1 MIDTLLALEIL
12 LIVGLILLNGVFAMS
27 EIAVV
32 SARKTRLQ
40 HRAEEGDRG
49 ARRALRLAENP
60 TRFLSTVQVGITL
73 IGVFAGAYG
82 GASLAGQ
89 LDQYLQQFPLV
100 QPYSEEIA
108 LATVVA
114 LITFFSLVAG
124 ELVPKRIA
132 LNHPESIASFIA
144 GPMDVLSRV
153 AAPAVKLL
161 TLSTDGIVRV
171 LRISKSDEPP
181 VTERELSALLEA
193 GTAAGV
199 FEEDESEMVEGVLS
213 LGDKQ
218 VAMLMTPR
226 NRIQWLDV
234 NDPDEAHRKQLI
246 EHRHSHYLVCD
257 AAVDNVVGMVH
268 VKDLLAGFLASHSL
282 EPTRA
287 LRKPLFV
294 PPNVASLRLLE
305 MFRESGIHVAVV
317 IDEYG
322 GVGGLVTLNDVLEE
336 ITGGLSSSTD
346 LQVVQRENGS
356 WLVDAA
362 LTVDEF
368 WDALDLPER
377 RSEER
382 HDYNTLGGLALSEL
396 GRIPKTGDTFVIPG
410 LHFEVV
416 DMDGHRVDKL
426 LVTRLWTKSSEE
438 EQDG

>member
-1 MIDTLLALEIL
+1 MIDTVLALEIL
-12 LIVGLILLNGVFAMS
+12 LIVGLILLNGVLAMS

-32 SARKTRLQ
+32 SARKARLQ
-40 HRAEEGDRG
+40 HRAEEGDAG
-49 ARRALRLAENP
+49 ARRALRLTEHP

-89 LDQYLQQFPLV
+89 LDQYLQQFAPV
-100 QPYSEEIA
+100 RQYSEEIA

-114 LITFFSLVAG
+114 LITYFSLVVG

-132 LNHPESIASFIA
+132 LTHPERIASFMA
-144 GPMDVLSRV
+144 GPMELLSRIT
-153 AAPAVKLL
+153 APAVKVL
-161 TLSTDGIVRV
+161 TLSTDAVVRV
-171 LRISKSDEPP
+171 LRIRKAEEPP
-181 VTERELSALLEA
+181 VTERELAALLEA

-199 FEEDESEMVEGVLS
+199 FEEDESDMVEGVLS
-213 LGDKQ
+213 LGDKH
-218 VAMLMTPR
+218 VALLMTPR

-234 NDPDEAHRKQLI
+234 NDPDEAHRKQLT

-257 AAVDNVVGMVH
+257 AAVDNVIGMVH
-268 VKDLLAGFLASHSL
+268 VKDLLAELLASHSL
-282 EPTRA
+282 QLTRA

-305 MFRESGIHVAVV
+305 TFRESGIHVAVV

-322 GVGGLVTLNDVLEE
+322 GVEGLVTLNDVLEE
-336 ITGGLSSSTD
+336 ITGGLTSTSD
-346 LQVVQRENGS
+346 KEIVQREDGS

-377 RSEER
+377 RAEDR
-382 HDYNTLGGLALSEL
+382 HDYNTLGGLAFAEL
-396 GRIPKTGDTFVIPG
+396 GRIPKTGDTFLIEG
-410 LHFEVV
+410 LRFEVV

-426 LVTRLWTKSSEE
+426 LVTRMDNPARAKH
-438 EQDG
+438 DH